1 MMNQIGSRL
10 VTVAA
15 ALSIS
20 GSALA
25 KESPRQRP
33 AEKAVQVRQQETVTR
48 LQACMDAGFDGY
60 ISYKRMESGET
71 RYVNGA
77 LELRNGG
84 SSGKYISGVKI
95 INITDPQKRSPQV
108 QISEAFMDKGD
119 FDGQVDTYIKDL
131 SQWVGEAGFENQAK
145 VCYGTGKVSERASAE
160 LEKLGIGSCTAQMSQ
175 QKAQSQYEGFL
186 AETLAQCEV
195 KAETDMGF
203 ASKFK
208 AALKKLVQKRTKKTK
223 I

>member
-33 AEKAVQVRQQETVTR
+33 AEKAVQVRQQETVMR

-60 ISYKRMESGET
+60 MSYKKMESGEIVH
-71 RYVNGA
+71 VNGA
-77 LELRNGG
+77 LESRNGG
-84 SSGKYISGVKI
+84 SSGKYMSGVR
-95 INITDPQKRSPQV
+95 ITDIADPQKKSPQV
-108 QISEAFMDKGD
+108 QISEVFMDKGD
-119 FDGQVDTYIKDL
+119 FDGEVETYIKDL
-131 SQWVGEAGFENQAK
+131 SQWVGDKGFENQAK
-145 VCYGTGKVSERASAE
+145 VCYGTGQVSERASAE
-160 LEKLGIGSCTAQMSQ
+160 LAKLGIGPCTAQMSQ
-175 QKAQSQYEGFL
+175 EKAQGQYEGFL
-186 AETLAQCEV
+186 GETWAQCEA
-195 KAETDMGF
+195 KAKADAGF
-203 ASKFK
+203 AFKFK